1 LELVNGG
8 KVKATLIILA
18 AVMLS
23 GCLTRTYTVNV
34 YGDAPL
40 SIRVDAEVL
49 HDTDASLPIT
59 AKLK

>member
-1 LELVNGG
+1 MNRIAL
-8 KVKATLIILA
+8 LA
-18 AVMLS
+18 LLS
-23 GCLTRTYTVNV
+23 ASVLSVGRLTRTYTVNV

-40 SIRVDAEVL
+40 EITVSAEVL